1 MTSAAMGI
9 PHNPHNPQ
17 PPAGKLIL
25 LTRGIALHVC
35 FMMVKEGSL
44 LELMV
49 LKANMILDHDGVGL
63 WELQSLPTK
72 LFSLIVKVS

>member
-1 MTSAAMGI
+1 MTSAARGKWASLI
-9 PHNPHNPQ
+9 ILSLRP
-17 PPAGKLIL
+17 GKLIL
-25 LTRGIALHVC
+25 VTRGIALHVC
-35 FMMVKEGSL
+35 FIWVKEGSL

>member
-1 MTSAAMGI
+1 
-9 PHNPHNPQ
+9 
-17 PPAGKLIL
+17 
-25 LTRGIALHVC
+25 
-35 FMMVKEGSL
+35 
-44 LELMV
+44 MV